1 MSTRPHPEGIEGM
14 IAAQLR
20 RLRAR
25 LDEAERHSGETKAR
39 VLPRMAEAETTISRQ
54 QTEITAQAGHI
65 TSLGQRVTSA
75 EGAIA
80 QHGQTITAQGQTITA
95 QGQTIT
101 AQGQTITAQ
110 GQTISDL
117 SGRLTTAEN
126 RINSLR
132 TEVGTHMQGIPHGL
146 WQEIGSLRARVY
158 ALEHRGSGL

>member
-54 QTEITAQAGHI
+54 QAEITAQAGHI

-80 QHGQTITAQGQTITA
+80 QHGQTITAQGQTIA
-95 QGQTIT
+95 Q
-101 AQGQTITAQ
+101 Q

-158 ALEHRGSGL
+158 ALERRGSGL

>member
-1 MSTRPHPEGIEGM
+1 MSTRPRPEGIEGM

-80 QHGQTITAQGQTITA
+80 QHGQTIAAQGQTIAA
-95 QGQTIT
+95 QGQTIA
-101 AQGQTITAQ
+101 AQGAQ
-110 GQTISDL
+110 LGQHATFINDL
-117 SGRLTTAEN
+117 SGQLSALQTGM
-126 RINSLR
+126 
-132 TEVGTHMQGIPHGL
+132 GTRPPGYTFGL
-146 WQEIGSLRARVY
+146 WQEL
-158 ALEHRGSGL
+158 ALLASRIAVLEAWKASISH